1 MKYPKIA
8 WAVAALGLL
17 QLASGCEINETL
29 EGQLRADQ
37 VANDGAAALLTGA
50 YNSQRNPIQ
59 GHVDVFALQE
69 VSTDARIMPTRGP
82 DWDDNG
88 KWRALFN
95 HSWDANNE
103 RIRTTYTGL
112 NGIIY
117 ATTDLLRF
125 SPTVQQQAEARF
137 LRAWASYLVL
147 DLYDQVLYRE
157 PGEELSKLAR
167 VRKGTEALNFIV
179 SEITAVQRDLP
190 DAPAS
195 RGTKDAARALLMKC
209 YLNKGVYANRAAPT
223 FAAADMNQVIT
234 LADEIIASNRYSF
247 TANYFDNF
255 SPDNTAIGREN
266 IYTQANER
274 GNAGPTRDLWKFVS
288 HYALNPVNGYN
299 GPATTA
305 AFYDLFEAT
314 DKRRG
319 QAYTSSA
326 VTDSSRNPGNR
337 INVGFLIGQQY
348 ALSNDK
354 PLKTRGGSPLIFTK
368 DINLFETGADLEAKG
383 IRPIKY
389 PVDYASEKEGGNGC
403 DNDHVTFRLADVLLM
418 KAEAIMRGGTA
429 TSAGTFGATALALVN
444 GLRTHPSRGA
454 SALPAP
460 LTLDNLIDERGRELY
475 SESWRRQDLI
485 RFGKFLAARKDK
497 PVSPA
502 TRLIYPI
509 PQTQVDVNSNIIQ
522 NPGY

>member
-1 MKYPKIA
+1 MKHPKIA
-8 WAVAALGLL
+8 WATAALGLL
-17 QLASGCEINETL
+17 QLVSGCNINETL
-29 EGQLRADQ
+29 NGQLRADQ
-37 VANDGAAALLTGA
+37 VANDGAASLLAGA
-50 YNSQRNPIQ
+50 YKSQRDPIQ
-59 GHVDVFALQE
+59 GHVNVFALQE

-95 HSWDANNE
+95 HTWDANNE
-103 RIRTTYTGL
+103 RIRETYTGL

-125 SPTVQQQAEARF
+125 SPTTQQQAEARF

-157 PGEELSKLAR
+157 PGEELSKLSR
-167 VRKGTEALNFIV
+167 VRKGTEALNYII
-179 SEITAVQRDLP
+179 SEITAVQKDLP
-190 DAPAS
+190 DAPVS
-195 RGTKDAARALLMKC
+195 KGTKDAARVLLMKC

-234 LADEIIASNRYSF
+234 LADEIIKSNRYSL
-247 TANYFDNF
+247 TPNYFDNF
-255 SPDNTAIGREN
+255 APNNGAIGLEN
-266 IYTQANER
+266 IYTQENTF
-274 GNAGPTRDLWKFVS
+274 GNSGPTRDLWKFVS
-288 HYALNPVNGYN
+288 HYNMRPVDGYN

-319 QAYTSSA
+319 MAYDVA
-326 VTDSSRNPGNR
+326 GGPPNPGR
-337 INVGFLIGQQY
+337 RTNVGFLIGQQY
-348 ALSNDK
+348 NLTTDAPVTIRSGA
-354 PLKTRGGSPLIFTK
+354 PLVFTK
-368 DINLFETGADLEAKG
+368 DINLFETGPDLEAKG

-389 PVDYASEKEGGNGC
+389 PVDYVSERLGGNGC
-403 DNDHVTFRLADVLLM
+403 ENDHVTFRLADVLLM

-429 TSAGTFGATALALVN
+429 TSAGTFGATPLAIVN

-454 SALPAP
+454 SVLPA
-460 LTLDNLIDERGRELY
+460 LTLDILIDERGRELY

-485 RFGKFLAARKDK
+485 RFGKFLQARKDK
-497 PVSPA
+497 PASA
-502 TRLIYPI
+502 ASRLIYPI
-509 PQTQVDVNSNIIQ
+509 PQTQVDVNSNITQ